1 MSYPTNIKREG
12 DGNESATFFDMFL
25 ARCIMYKKCIKIVW
39 VIFANPIYND
49 LLLWYNK
56 STK

>member
-1 MSYPTNIKREG
+1 
-12 DGNESATFFDMFL
+12 MFL